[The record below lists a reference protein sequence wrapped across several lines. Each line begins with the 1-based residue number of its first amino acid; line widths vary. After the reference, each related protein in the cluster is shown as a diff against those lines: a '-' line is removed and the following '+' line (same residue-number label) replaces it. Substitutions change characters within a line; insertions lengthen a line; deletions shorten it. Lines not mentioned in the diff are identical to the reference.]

1 MPASLAQGRYGYGLM
16 GGTFDPIHYGHLVTA
31 EEARVEFGLKK
42 VVFIPS
48 GRPPHKEERPITPAQ
63 HRYIMTSLAVATN
76 PFFEV
81 SRVEVDRPGYSYT
94 YETVKHFREL
104 IGAEAEIFFITGAD
118 ALLEILT
125 WRNIDDLMSSCQF
138 IGATRPGYGIQELN
152 GFQAGLKPEYRSRI
166 HLLEVPALAIS
177 STDIRR
183 RVKSGRSIKYLVPE
197 AVERYIISNRLYV

>member
-1 MPASLAQGRYGYGLM
+1 MAAPFAPGRSGYGLM

-48 GRPPHKEERPITPAQ
+48 GKPPHKEERPITPAQ

-81 SRVEVDRPGYSYT
+81 SRVEVDRRGYSYT
-94 YETVKHFREL
+94 YETVKHFREVF
-104 IGAEAEIFFITGAD
+104 GPEAEIFFITGAD

-125 WRNIDDLMSSCQF
+125 WRNIDALMSSCQF
-138 IGATRPGYGIQELN
+138 IGATRPGYGMGDLN
-152 GFQAGLKPEYRSRI
+152 GFQARLNPEYRSRI

-177 STDIRR
+177 STDIRQ
-183 RVKSGRSIKYLVPE
+183 RVKAGRSIKYLLPE
-197 AVERYIISNRLYV
+197 AVERYIMNTRLYA